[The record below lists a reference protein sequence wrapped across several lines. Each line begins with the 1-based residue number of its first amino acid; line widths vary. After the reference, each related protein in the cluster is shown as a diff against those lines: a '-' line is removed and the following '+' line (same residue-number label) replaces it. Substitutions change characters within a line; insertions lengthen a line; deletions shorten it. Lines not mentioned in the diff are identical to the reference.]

1 VYNVQEIVT
10 INDMAISIP
19 KIYATVENRQEEH
32 QDFVVELEGIFT
44 KQPISILINLRSNIS
59 YVSP

>member
-1 VYNVQEIVT
+1 MQETVT
-10 INDMAISIP
+10 VNDMAISIP
-19 KIYATVENRQEEH
+19 KIYATVENRQEEQ

-44 KQPISILINLRSNIS
+44 KQPVSILINLRSNII

>member
-1 VYNVQEIVT
+1 MQEIVT
-10 INDMAISIP
+10 VNDMAISIP

-32 QDFVVELEGIFT
+32 QDFVELEGIFT